1 MVACSAIQDYEA
13 MPDRFFMLDAAV
25 AMEAFDAGLT
35 NQPFMTH
42 PDWRDYPERL
52 YASEW
57 FRLFPDD
64 DGRHALTWRGR
75 FQDVPQL
82 TDLYNFYS
90 SGEEVLEN
98 RQDDSDPWISDIASF
113 QLQWPTFRLP
123 VNWLTGRYA
132 WVLQE
137 TLKGRVRASDV
148 NALYAKGY
156 LIGNLPVL
164 LALRLADV
172 RAGNLVGSEYGG
184 WGFNSYWDTSG
195 SMVTITG
202 CPIPISVYIP
212 GGHEGPA
219 QAAGIADVDLWYN
232 PFFLP
237 FLDARLTTSS
247 GGPVASDM
255 RAQLLAE
262 AIPARTFAAGANG
275 FSKDSS
281 AFAQNTQF
289 DMNAQFQKRGW
300 PEERLRSPRE
310 LSRWK
315 HSDLHDMAYPYTGMA
330 FDEFV
335 KLEGGR

>member
-1 MVACSAIQDYEA
+1 MAACSAIQDYDA
-13 MPDRFFMLDAAV
+13 LPDRFFMLDAAV

-64 DGRHALTWRGR
+64 DGRHALTWHGR

-98 RQDDSDPWISDIASF
+98 RQDDSDPWISDVASF
-113 QLQWPTFRLP
+113 QLQWPTFKLP
-123 VNWLTGRYA
+123 VNWLIGRYA

-148 NALYAKGY
+148 NALYTEGY
-156 LIGNLPVL
+156 LVGNLPVL
-164 LALRLADV
+164 LALRLSDV
-172 RAGNLVGSEYGG
+172 WAGNLVGSKYGG
-184 WGFNSYWDTSG
+184 WGFNSYWDTAG
-195 SMVTITG
+195 SIVTITG
-202 CPIPISVYIP
+202 SPIPTPVYISS
-212 GGHEGPA
+212 GHEAPA
-219 QAAGIADVDLWYN
+219 QAAGIADVDLWCN

-275 FSKDSS
+275 FPEKP
-281 AFAQNTQF
+281 FIIPQNNQF
-289 DMNAQFQKRGW
+289 DMNEEFQKRGW
-300 PEERLRSPRE
+300 PEERLQSSRD

-330 FDEFV
+330 FDKFV
-335 KLEGGR
+335 ELEGRR

>member
-1 MVACSAIQDYEA
+1 
-13 MPDRFFMLDAAV
+13 
-25 AMEAFDAGLT
+25 
-35 NQPFMTH
+35 
-42 PDWRDYPERL
+42 
-52 YASEW
+52 
-57 FRLFPDD
+57 
-64 DGRHALTWRGR
+64 
-75 FQDVPQL
+75 
-82 TDLYNFYS
+82 
-90 SGEEVLEN
+90 
-98 RQDDSDPWISDIASF
+98 
-113 QLQWPTFRLP
+113 
-123 VNWLTGRYA
+123 
-132 WVLQE
+132 
-137 TLKGRVRASDV
+137 V

-172 RAGNLVGSEYGG
+172 RAGNLAGSEYGG

-202 CPIPISVYIP
+202 CPIPTSVYIP